1 MAASSMDEH
10 LSLIRIREKLIS
22 LVQFIGCRGVA
33 IVCGNRIY
41 AYPEETRDLAADAPT
56 RPVENAA
63 DVRTIA
69 IREGKLILE
78 GLPGE
83 FDERTLR
90 FLVEDIEGELELG
103 SIFDTLCDAGLT
115 ISANLSL
122 NTLLHTL
129 MSLCEDIFHNEV
141 SAVMLLDRDKRELY
155 WEVSRGGRSDLFER
169 KMTLPLGQ
177 GIAGNVALSGEAV
190 LVDDVSK
197 DPWWCP
203 SYDLKSGF
211 KTRSLMCVPI
221 KFHGKIL
228 GVIEIINKKEGRF
241 TARDLKVLQALGRQA
256 GGAIENAVIYKELE
270 TAYEKLKATAMAR
283 ERVVN
288 HLSHELGT
296 PLAILSGALA
306 KISRVLEAENIPAL
320 EETIQRGNRSIH
332 RLVDLRSKIDDIVQ
346 GRSVSDEQ
354 RIIDLIGDASSL
366 VEEARDNETVER
378 ERALLSSI
386 AQRLRDINPIEEN
399 RPEEIRLDSFL
410 HEICLEALKAMGKRK
425 IEIAK
430 NFEEGLIVQMP
441 KEVLRKVCSGLIK
454 NAIENTPDEGRIEIR
469 ARSEKQGVRIEVLDY
484 GIGIHPLDQKVIFSG
499 FFHTQETCRYSTRR
513 PYEFDAGGA
522 GADLLRMKAFSE
534 RYRFSIGFESSRCR
548 FIPEDSDLCP
558 GKISECPFVRKREG
572 CLSSGGSLFWIAVPR
587 GPVRQ

>member
-1 MAASSMDEH
+1 MDEH
-10 LSLIRIREKLIS
+10 FSLIRIQDKLLS
-22 LVQFIGCRGVA
+22 LVRFIGCKGVA
-33 IVCGNRIY
+33 IVGGNRRY
-41 AYPEETRDLAADAPT
+41 AYPEELNRLIAKSDDASPSLIENPAALT
-56 RPVENAA
+56 
-63 DVRTIA
+63 TIP
-69 IREGKLILE
+69 IGVGELVFW
-78 GLPGE
+78 GLPSD

-103 SIFDTLCDAGLT
+103 ST

-155 WEVSRGGRSDLFER
+155 WEVSRGGRSELFER

-177 GIAGNVALSGEAV
+177 GIAGNVALTGEAV
-190 LVDDVSK
+190 LVDDVSN

-203 SYDLKSGF
+203 SYDLKTGF

-306 KISRVLEAENIPAL
+306 KVSKVLEAENISTL
-320 EETIQRGNRSIH
+320 IQTIQRGNRSIR

-346 GRSVSDEQ
+346 GRSVSNEQ
-354 RIIDLIGDASSL
+354 RLLDLMENALNL
-366 VEEARDNETVER
+366 VEEARENEIDER
-378 ERALLSSI
+378 DRLVLDKI
-386 AQRLRDINPIEEN
+386 AQRLRDINPVEDN
-399 RPEEIRLDSFL
+399 RPEEIRLGSFL
-410 HEICLEALKAMGKRK
+410 HGICRDAMKAMGTRK
-425 IEIAK
+425 VEIAED
-430 NFEEGLIVQMP
+430 FEEGLIVQMP
-441 KEVLRKVCSGLIK
+441 TEIIRKVCSGLVK
-454 NAIENTPDEGRIEIR
+454 NAIENTPDEGRVEIR
-469 ARSEKQGVRIEVLDY
+469 ARSENDGTRIDVRDY
-484 GIGIHPLDQKVIFSG
+484 GIGIHPLDQKVIFCG
-499 FFHTQETCRYSTRR
+499 FFHTQETSHYSTKR
-513 PYEFDAGGA
+513 PYDFNAGGT
-522 GADLLRMKAFSE
+522 GTDLLRMKVFSE
-534 RYRFSIGFESSRCR
+534 RHRFTIGFESTRCK

-558 GKISECPFVRKREG
+558 GKISQCPFVRDREG
-572 CLSSGGSLFWIAVPR
+572 CLSSGGSLFWISIPGNR
-587 GPVRQ
+587 